1 MCGACR
7 EMCKHMCIVLCEKI
21 ESICSDMCN
30 ESDDILVHAID
41 EKDVEGEV

>member
-1 MCGACR
+1 
-7 EMCKHMCIVLCEKI
+7 MCIVIWEKVD
-21 ESICSDMCN
+21 SKCSGTCD